1 MTAMPASTSEHSLAY
16 RPGAAV
22 SRDPDQPHPNRPPLR
37 LFHAALHAEWTK
49 LRTLP
54 STWWLLAAIFVA
66 TVATG
71 AAATGAL
78 SADRCPP
85 LDSCDPDVVHTSL
98 TGLWTGQAV
107 VAVLGVLMAGNEYA
121 TGTIHTT
128 LTAIPDRLRVLAAKA
143 VLLTAIT
150 ATAAVPTV
158 AGSLLAARYTLPT
171 HGHKLAHPGISLT
184 DGATARAAI
193 GAVLYLV
200 AIALLSLGLAFL
212 LRDTAGAITAALGLL
227 YVFPLLATFVG
238 NPTWQDH
245 IRTFGPAS
253 AGQSIT
259 ATHHLDTLPIAPWPG
274 LGVLA
279 LYAATTLTCGS
290 IALCRRDA

>member
-1 MTAMPASTSEHSLAY
+1 MTAVPPPITERSPAH
-16 RPGAAV
+16 RPRTATPRA
-22 SRDPDQPHPNRPPLR
+22 PDHAHRGQHQLR
-37 LFHAALHAEWTK
+37 LFPAALHAEWTK
-49 LRTLP
+49 LRTLT
-54 STWWLLAAIFVA
+54 STWWLLAAITAA
-66 TVATG
+66 TVAAG

-78 SADRCPP
+78 SAEHCPP
-85 LDSCDPDVVHTSL
+85 PGSCDPDHVRTAL
-98 TGLWTGQAV
+98 TGLWIGQSI
-107 VAVLGVLMAGNEYA
+107 VAVLGVLMAANEYA

-128 LTAIPDRLRVLAAKA
+128 LTAIPDRLRVLTAKA
-143 VLLTAIT
+143 VLLAGITTA
-150 ATAAVPTV
+150 AAVPAV
-158 AGSLLAARYTLPT
+158 GGSLLAARSILPT
-171 HGHKLAHPGISLT
+171 GGHKLAHPGISLT

-212 LRDTAGAITAALGLL
+212 LRDTAGALTTALGLL
-227 YVFPLLATFVG
+227 YVFPLIAGFV
-238 NPTWQDH
+238 NSPTWQDN
-245 IRTFGPAS
+245 IRKFGPAS

-279 LYAATTLTCGS
+279 LYAVTALTCGS